1 MLNVLSGS
9 SVRTSPQKMMRPLGG
24 VRLYF
29 FKRCWVL
36 VMADKTESLLTRD
49 LMHDAVPYSSV
60 SILLVRLISCLAL
73 RIKVIAEVPL
83 PRAASNIF
91 TNRLTFHCS
100 ICLSSSDMA
109 SDSDSDYSDY
119 SEPEQVTAPGPVLA
133 ASCSH
138 SSAI

>member
-1 MLNVLSGS
+1 MSAGLS

-36 VMADKTESLLTRD
+36 VMADKTDSLLTRD

-60 SILLVRLISCLAL
+60 SILLVKLISCLAL

-91 TNRLTFHCS
+91 TNRFTFHCS
-100 ICLSSSDMA
+100 ICLSSSDMTGLR
-109 SDSDSDYSDY
+109 DYPDY
-119 SEPEQVTAPGPVLA
+119 SEPEQVTAPGPHCPSTSGFV
-133 ASCSH
+133 
-138 SSAI
+138 